1 MSVGSM
7 SHKTGRPLLVVLVLS
22 VVLLVLFV
30 ASFMVGRFAI
40 AAPDVVRILASPL
53 WPTTPRWTPAVE
65 TVVLS
70 VRFPRIVA
78 AILVGGSLAAGGAAY
93 QTLFRNPLVSPT
105 LLGVSAGAALGA
117 TGAMLF
123 SLSRLAIQG
132 AAFAGGLTA
141 VATTLFVASR
151 FRSDSPIVLVLA
163 GLVMSAFFEALVSF
177 VKYIADPIDKLPAI
191 TFWLLGGLA
200 KANNQDVAFAAI
212 PILGALAALY
222 AARWQ
227 VTVAGLGDDEALSLG
242 VQPHRVRLG
251 VIVATTLI
259 TAPAVSIA
267 GIVGW
272 IGLLVPHAARLLV
285 GSRFQWL
292 LPVSFLLGGVFLLL
306 IDTLVR
312 SLPTEL
318 PLGAVTAIV
327 GAPCFILLMLRLKA
341 AWR

>member
-1 MSVGSM
+1 VIAALG
-7 SHKTGRPLLVVLVLS
+7 GALVF
-22 VVLLVLFV
+22 LFV
-30 ASFMVGRFAI
+30 ASFVLGRFAI
-40 AAPDVVRILASPL
+40 APMDVVRILASPL
-53 WPTTPRWTPAVE
+53 WPSTPTWTPAVE

-70 VRFPRIVA
+70 VRLPRIMA
-78 AILVGGSLAAGGAAY
+78 AVLVGGSLAAGGAAY

-117 TGAMLF
+117 TAAMLF
-123 SLSRLAIQG
+123 SLSRPAVQG
-132 AAFAGGLTA
+132 AAFVCGLAA
-141 VATTLFVASR
+141 VSSTLFVASR
-151 FRSDSPIVLVLA
+151 FRSDSPTVLVLA

-177 VKYIADPIDKLPAI
+177 VKYVADPIDKLPAI

-212 PILGALAALY
+212 PILGAFAALY
-222 AARWQ
+222 VARWSI
-227 VTVAGLGDDEALSLG
+227 TVAGLGDDEALALG
-242 VQPHRVRLG
+242 VQPRRIRLG
-251 VIVATTLI
+251 VIVATTLM

-285 GSRFQWL
+285 GPRFQWL
-292 LPVSFLLGGVFLLL
+292 LPVSFLLGSAFLLL
-306 IDTLVR
+306 IDNLVR
-312 SLPTEL
+312 SLPSEL

-327 GAPCFILLMLRLKA
+327 GAPCFILLMLRLRV